1 MLLLVPVRDQIF
13 AYVRRLTEVRKS
25 RSLYFVCF
33 GSWACAEAHDG
44 LLPVGRRAAS
54 EQFRQGGRNTGED
67 AVSKP
72 VDEMLASI
80 ALEWA
85 ECKSCGESLEAKS
98 LFRLLNVCPPGF
110 DVLFPGSP
118 PRDVSLR
125 QKTAPQK

>member
-13 AYVRRLTEVRKS
+13 AYVGRRTEVRKS
-25 RSLYFVCF
+25 RSLYFGCF
-33 GSWACAEAHDG
+33 GSWHEAA
-44 LLPVGRRAAS
+44 GRRAAI
-54 EQFRQGGRNTGED
+54 RHGGRNTGEG

-72 VDEMLASI
+72 VDEMLAAI
-80 ALEWA
+80 VLEWA

-118 PRDVSLR
+118 PRDVPLR